1 MDEVKRIRN
10 ERGLSQQRLADQAG
24 VNKVTLIRIE
34 HGTGNPNVE
43 TLEKIARA
51 LDVEVADFFPK
62 AEPSLFDTGEQ
73 RRDKYLPWLEFA
85 NRYADRW
92 EQRIAKRTIEPGAVD
107 DFMDV
112 LDALDLSELG
122 LQEKREQP
130 TDYPYSHGPTMGQ
143 AITRLMGLLNPL
155 IEAVVE
161 MEEGTQLA
169 RLRRRRE
176 DLTVAQ
182 DQAISG

>member
-1 MDEVKRIRN
+1 MDEVRRIRN
-10 ERGLSQQRLADQAG
+10 ERGLSQQGLADSSG
-24 VNKVTLIRIE
+24 VNKVTINHIE
-34 HGTGNPNVE
+34 QGKANPSVS
-43 TLEKIARA
+43 TLDKLARA

-130 TDYPYSHGPTMGQ
+130 TDYPYSHGPIMGQ

-176 DLTVAQ
+176 ELTVAQ
-182 DQAISG
+182 DRAMSG